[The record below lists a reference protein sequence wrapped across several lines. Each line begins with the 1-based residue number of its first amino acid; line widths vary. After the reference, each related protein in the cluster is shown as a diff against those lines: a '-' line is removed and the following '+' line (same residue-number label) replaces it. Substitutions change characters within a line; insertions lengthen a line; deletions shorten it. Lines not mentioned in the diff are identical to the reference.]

1 VTKVPFSEDHAMIDA
16 FPSDRADQ
24 PFGIGIL
31 PWRPR
36 RSWSIT
42 NTHGA
47 DAPGGN
53 LTIDLISIAQQVC
66 WCLVPS
72 AGFRELAGEPLG
84 TGVPSRPSIRRGGD
98 RGAGSASHREA
109 ETKLLAPR
117 TDPCNNPVSV
127 IAEKCPPALRR
138 WSPPARHILGHEPPL
153 GQDEVRKLEAR
164 ERRAAPPVENNKKS
178 KPSEREGEL
187 KK

>member
-1 VTKVPFSEDHAMIDA
+1 MIDA

-24 PFGIGIL
+24 PFGTGIL

-36 RSWSIT
+36 RSWLIA
-42 NTHGA
+42 NTDGA
-47 DAPGGN
+47 HAAGGH
-53 LTIDLISIAQQVC
+53 LTMTWSRSRSGYVGAWSHPQASVTGGRSTRQ
-66 WCLVPS
+66 S
-72 AGFRELAGEPLG
+72 
-84 TGVPSRPSIRRGGD
+84 GVPSRPSIRRGGD

-164 ERRAAPPVENNKKS
+164 ERRAAPPV
-178 KPSEREGEL
+178 
-187 KK
+187 